1 MANKGKRSLTLEE
14 KIEEHKAFLRDFQRL
29 TGPEWLEQIGGIAMI
44 DRQLIMI
51 DALVTTAQAE
61 LQQNY
66 NANTLANYLYAIF
79 TIVRDNRVTTDPRV
93 VAVEDEY
100 ERRGGTHRNKKHNV
114 LFYTTGSF
122 YEHISGKEL
131 STAFSGA
138 SQRINLFHPSP
149 FSR

>member
-1 MANKGKRSLTLEE
+1 LVNKGKRSLILEE

-29 TGPEWLEQIGGIAMI
+29 TSPAWSGKIGGIATV

-66 NANTLANYLYAIF
+66 NANSLANYLYAIF
-79 TIVRDNRVTTDPRV
+79 TTVRDNRVTTDPRV

-100 ERRGGTHRNKKHNV
+100 ERRGGTHLNKKHNV

-122 YEHISGKEL
+122 YEHMSGKEL
-131 STAFSGA
+131 SA
-138 SQRINLFHPSP
+138 SSQLSFKLPS
-149 FSR
+149 